1 MQSVIVWMSREKS
14 RMTEVE
20 QRFMG
25 LGVAIS
31 GIYQQMIEAI

>member
-20 QRFMG
+20 QQFMG

-31 GIYQQMIEAI
+31 GIYQQMVEAI

>member
-20 QRFMG
+20 LRFVG
-25 LGVAIS
+25 LVVAIS
-31 GIYQQMIEAI
+31 GIYQQMVEAI